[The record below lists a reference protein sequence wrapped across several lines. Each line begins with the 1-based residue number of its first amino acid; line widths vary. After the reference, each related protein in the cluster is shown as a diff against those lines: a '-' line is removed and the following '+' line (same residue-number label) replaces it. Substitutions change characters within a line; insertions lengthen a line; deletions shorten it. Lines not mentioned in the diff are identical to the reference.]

1 MKVMWCWRCKME
13 LPMLD
18 EEEFAQ
24 FEAAHR
30 ECRSL
35 KRYRERYPE
44 DERVDLV
51 KMFAPAC
58 ASYTQMTGFVETN
71 VLAVFHHRISIYGPP
86 CPNCGKP
93 FRTPQARFC
102 AACGERRV
110 ANEDPTR

>member
-1 MKVMWCWRCKME
+1 MVGAGLKPARVVGRSGRGKAIALVAPPVDGRLRAWLPLPPGRVWSRLRPPGQGSCMKVMWCWRCKME

-44 DERVDLV
+44 DERVD
-51 KMFAPAC
+51 
-58 ASYTQMTGFVETN
+58 
-71 VLAVFHHRISIYGPP
+71 
-86 CPNCGKP
+86 
-93 FRTPQARFC
+93 
-102 AACGERRV
+102 
-110 ANEDPTR
+110 